1 MSKRVRIAITVVG
14 LAVVGFGISRVDLH
28 EVASSIRTID
38 PLFGLL
44 AALVMLGA
52 KVGCKVVRSQI
63 LLVDACRRIDH
74 KPPTWGV
81 TARLLA
87 ASHAAGQL
95 AWGPLGFTVRTIALR
110 DDGMPLATVARVHV
124 AERFAEAFGIAAIA
138 LVALAM
144 SPHAILSSWFGRI
157 MLVGLAAIPV
167 ALAVSSRLRA
177 KLRETGPA
185 LARATAWA
193 FASSVADICVL
204 LLAAHGIHVAIDVP
218 TAILAFL
225 AINGACALP
234 VTPAQLGVQESAIV
248 VALATAGIAT
258 PQALAVALA
267 YRAAHVVPLALV
279 GLPALIAT
287 WARRSPTA
295 GA

>member
-1 MSKRVRIAITVVG
+1 
-14 LAVVGFGISRVDLH
+14 
-28 EVASSIRTID
+28 
-38 PLFGLL
+38 LL
-44 AALVMLGA
+44 AAVVMLGA
-52 KVGCKVVRSQI
+52 KVGCKVIRSQI
-63 LLVDACRRIDH
+63 LLADACRRIDLA
-74 KPPTWGV
+74 PPPLGV

-138 LVALAM
+138 IVALAL
-144 SPHAILSSWFGRI
+144 SPHAILASWFGRLI
-157 MLVGLAAIPV
+157 LVGLAAIPL

-177 KLRETGPA
+177 KLRDSGPA

-193 FASSVADICVL
+193 FASSVADISVL
-204 LLAAHGIHVAIDVP
+204 LLAARGIHAPIDVS

-287 WARRSPTA
+287 WARRSPA
-295 GA
+295 ARA